1 MDGKELAR
9 LVSSIN
15 LRCVSKISD
24 SVMNKD
30 TLRFCSFSNCCIV
43 LIPFYNLTAAR

>member
-1 MDGKELAR
+1 MYGKELAR

-43 LIPFYNLTAAR
+43 LIPFYNLIAAR

>member
-15 LRCVSKISD
+15 LRCVRKISD

-30 TLRFCSFSNCCIV
+30 TLCFLLIFKLLHRFDFV
-43 LIPFYNLTAAR
+43 L